1 MFLGELSEAMGV
13 SGAENEVRNLIKEEV
28 TDYVDEV
35 KTDTLGNLI
44 VHKKGNKSLPSL
56 LIAAHMDE
64 IGLMVTNIEKNG
76 LLSFKPVGAVDKR
89 ILVSKQ
95 VVIGDD
101 KVPGVIGAKAI
112 HLQEPAERKKPLKI
126 KQLYIDI
133 GAKDEKVAKELVEI
147 GDTATFNTKFSQL
160 SKETVKGKA
169 FDNRVGCS
177 LLIDLLQQDYDFPFY
192 GVFSVQE
199 EVGLRG
205 VGPAVYDLNPDLAL
219 VLEGTTASD
228 VPESKEH
235 DYSTIV
241 GDGPALTVM
250 DATIIPNR
258 SLLQE
263 LITIAKDEE
272 IDYQFRKSTSAGTDA
287 GRIHLLKEGI
297 PTAVISV
304 PVRYI
309 HSPAS
314 MLDLSDYQAVNDL
327 VDKFC
332 VKLAQGGISLE
343 RSN

>member
-1 MFLGELSEAMGV
+1 MLLGKLSEAVGI
-13 SGAENEVRNLIKEEV
+13 SGAEDEVRDLIKEEV
-28 TDYVDEV
+28 ADYVDEV
-35 KTDTLGNLI
+35 KTDALGNLI
-44 VHKKGNKSLPSL
+44 TYKEGNPSLPTL
-56 LIAAHMDE
+56 LVAAHMDE
-64 IGLMVTNIEKNG
+64 IGLMITNIEKNG

-112 HLQEPAERKKPLKI
+112 HLQKPAERRKPLRI

-133 GAKDEKVAKELVEI
+133 GAKDEQAAKKLVQI
-147 GDTATFNTKFSQL
+147 GDTATFSTKFSQL
-160 SKETVKGKA
+160 NDKTVKGKA
-169 FDNRVGCS
+169 FDDRVGCS
-177 LLIDLLQQDYDFPFY
+177 LLIKLLKQNYNFPVY
-192 GVFSVQE
+192 GIFSVQE

-205 VGPAVYDLNPDLAL
+205 AGPAVYDLEPDLAL

-235 DYSTIV
+235 AYSTTV
-241 GDGPALTVM
+241 GEGPALTIM

-263 LITIAKDEE
+263 IITVAEKEE
-272 IDYQFRKSTSAGTDA
+272 IDYQFRKSTAAGTDA
-287 GRIHLLKEGI
+287 GRVHLSKEGI

-314 MLDLSDYQAVNDL
+314 MLNLDDYQTTHDL
-327 VDKFC
+327 VDKFS

-343 RSN
+343 RDN